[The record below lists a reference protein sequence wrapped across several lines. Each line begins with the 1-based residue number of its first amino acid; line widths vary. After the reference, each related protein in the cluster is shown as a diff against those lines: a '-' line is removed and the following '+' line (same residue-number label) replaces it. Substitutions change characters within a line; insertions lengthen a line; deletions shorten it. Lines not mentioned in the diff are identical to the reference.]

1 MSRIEVKRLVFGG
14 TSWTW
19 DMYSEN
25 NKRMLLGTVTKRKS
39 STMKTINNF
48 ISTTGMTVVSETKHR
63 DGTVTI
69 IVKKVQK
76 YVIRI

>member
-1 MSRIEVKRLVFGG
+1 MLRIEVERLIG
-14 TSWTW
+14 WWW
-19 DMYSEN
+19 DVYSKN
-25 NKRMLLGTVTKRKS
+25 NKMILESAQIVKCKSTV
-39 STMKTINNF
+39 MKAVNNF

-69 IVKKVQK
+69 LVKKVQK

>member
-1 MSRIEVKRLVFGG
+1 MLRIEVERLIGWWWNV
-14 TSWTW
+14 
-19 DMYSEN
+19 YSKN
-25 NKRMLLGTVTKRKS
+25 NKRVLESAQVVKRKS
-39 STMKTINNF
+39 TVMKTVNNF

-69 IVKKVQK
+69 LVKKVQK